1 MIRQIRIGRINP
13 CAAAVMAEIG
23 IDLTGHQSKRFGN
36 LANEPFDL
44 VVSSAPERSRFLVW
58 SRFRTENRVHPSLRR
73 DMLFLKTL

>member
-44 VVSSAPERSRFLVW
+44 VVSSAPE
-58 SRFRTENRVHPSLRR
+58 
-73 DMLFLKTL
+73 TL